1 MVRRR
6 TTFNPLDAA
15 PAPRWYVVR
24 TMHASIIE
32 SRQLKAGANLTHVFV
47 TAMLAWMDG
56 GWEVREFSSNSATFF
71 CTRGN
76 DRRMISID
84 FTDPHDAPLSGAS
97 HLGARGYD
105 PD

>member
-1 MVRRR
+1 
-6 TTFNPLDAA
+6 
-15 PAPRWYVVR
+15 
-24 TMHASIIE
+24 
-32 SRQLKAGANLTHVFV
+32 
-47 TAMLAWMDG
+47 MDG

-84 FTDPHDAPLSGAS
+84 FTDPHDAPISGAS